1 MSLRSRFYFALASS
15 VIVIGLHMIAHTF
28 YLYWIYK
35 QIDIPMH
42 MLGGLMSGLYVLVAL
57 RYFKLQESVRNVLLG
72 VLFVGV
78 AWEVLEI
85 WYKVAEIHMGYWLNT
100 GKDIVSDLVGGYL
113 SLKLWK
119 RLPEMK

>member
-1 MSLRSRFYFALASS
+1 
-15 VIVIGLHMIAHTF
+15 
-28 YLYWIYK
+28 
-35 QIDIPMH
+35 
-42 MLGGLMSGLYVLVAL
+42 MSGLYVLVAL

-72 VLFVGV
+72 VLLVGV
-78 AWEVLEI
+78 AWEILEI

-100 GKDIVSDLVGGYL
+100 AKDIASDLIGGYL